1 MYYFYNSPT
10 RCRFVLCGVTL
21 LVLFKFLCII
31 RMIVTT
37 TLLIKR
43 FLAANASPK
52 INVQSSM
59 NITVGQQESLNV
71 TVSDAD
77 GDFVTLAMET
87 VLPPGASFDN
97 QTGIFSW
104 LPNNPDAVN
113 ISYVHVHT
121 PMLFT

>member
-1 MYYFYNSPT
+1 
-10 RCRFVLCGVTL
+10 
-21 LVLFKFLCII
+21 
-31 RMIVTT
+31 MIVTT

-52 INVQSSM
+52 INVHSSL
-59 NITVGQQESLNV
+59 NVTVGQQESLKV

-77 GDFVTLAMET
+77 GDFVTLTMDT
-87 VLPPGASFDN
+87 VLPPGATFDI

-104 LPNNPDAVN
+104 LPQNTDAVN

-121 PMLFT
+121 PIVFTW